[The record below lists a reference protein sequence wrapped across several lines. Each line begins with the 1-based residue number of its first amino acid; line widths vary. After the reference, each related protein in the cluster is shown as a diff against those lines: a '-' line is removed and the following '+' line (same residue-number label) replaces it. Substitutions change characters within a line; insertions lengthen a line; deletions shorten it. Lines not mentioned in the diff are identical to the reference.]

1 LRAAKLTMEVRRA
14 IPIVFLVTGKMAR
27 KDIVFLPED
36 TWPAPSEAVEN
47 TGNCFPDLYFE

>member
-1 LRAAKLTMEVRRA
+1 MEVRRA

-47 TGNCFPDLYFE
+47 TGNCFFDLYFE

>member
-1 LRAAKLTMEVRRA
+1 MEVRRA

-36 TWPAPSEAVEN
+36 TWPPPFEAVEN
-47 TGNCFPDLYFE
+47 TGNYFPDLYFE